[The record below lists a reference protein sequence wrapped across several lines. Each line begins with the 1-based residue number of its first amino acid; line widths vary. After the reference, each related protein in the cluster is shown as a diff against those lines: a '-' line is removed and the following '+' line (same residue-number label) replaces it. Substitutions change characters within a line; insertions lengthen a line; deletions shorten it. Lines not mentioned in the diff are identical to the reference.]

1 MKDRR
6 ELQDELNRINELY
19 QEYDLEL
26 RKSGGSD
33 AQRQQMRD
41 TLNAKKAKLTAEM
54 GDDLQNLNLGK
65 NVKVSGGTLSGTEM
79 DQSNL
84 PDMSKQ
90 KGLGKEGI
98 FKKLGKKVAGV
109 IPFAGAGMAALSG
122 DPAMAAEEAAGD
134 IADVAIPAFVPKLG
148 AAVAAPYIGL
158 GLAGA
163 EAFRPDAAGNPEEER
178 MMLAED
184 KARKAYNKSP
194 AAMDAKEAALKKL
207 RGY

>member
-6 ELQDELNRINELY
+6 DLQDELNRINELY
-19 QEYDLEL
+19 QQYDLEL

-41 TLNAKKAKLTAEM
+41 TLNAKKAKITAEM

-65 NVKVSGGTLSGTEM
+65 NVKVPGGTLSGTEM

-90 KGLGKEGI
+90 KGLGKEGM
-98 FKKLGKKVAGV
+98 FKKLGKKVASRGLKALPV
-109 IPFAGAGMAALSG
+109 IGTIAGLASAG
-122 DPAMAAEEAAGD
+122 EAAYAGD
-134 IADVAIPAFVPKLG
+134 YDKAKEELVSAADPTGLSDVAL
-148 AAVAAPYIGL
+148 AARDVAETKQDY
-158 GLAGA
+158 
-163 EAFRPDAAGNPEEER
+163 DTTQK

-184 KARKAYNKSP
+184 KARKAYAQSP
-194 AAMDAKEAALKKL
+194 AAAGAKEAALKKL

>member
-6 ELQDELNRINELY
+6 QLQDELNRINELY
-19 QEYDLEL
+19 KQYDVDLI
-26 RKSGGSD
+26 KAKGSD

-41 TLNAKKAKLTAEM
+41 TMIAKKAKVMAEM

-65 NVKVSGGTLSGTEM
+65 NVKVPGGTLSGTEM
-79 DQSNL
+79 DQTGL

-90 KGLGKEGI
+90 KGLAKEGI

-109 IPFAGAGMAALSG
+109 IPLAGTAYGLASG

-134 IADVAIPAFVPKLG
+134 IPVLGQAYEAIKP
-148 AAVAAPYIGL
+148 
-158 GLAGA
+158 
-163 EAFRPDAAGNPEEER
+163 EMAGNPEEER

-184 KARKAYNKSP
+184 KARKSYSQSP

>member
-19 QEYDLEL
+19 QQYDLEL

-84 PDMSKQ
+84 PDMAKQ
-90 KGLGKEGI
+90 KGLGKEGM
-98 FKKLGKKVAGV
+98 FKKLGKGKGGLIAGV
-109 IPFAGAGMAALSG
+109 LGAGASALLPENSYAADIAERIGRASEETDPMAQAQKFSERLASPE
-122 DPAMAAEEAAGD
+122 DIMQRAAE
-134 IADVAIPAFVPKLG
+134 I
-148 AAVAAPYIGL
+148 
-158 GLAGA
+158 
-163 EAFRPDAAGNPEEER
+163 
-178 MMLAED
+178 
-184 KARKAYNKSP
+184 KARKAYDNSP
-194 AAMDAKEAALKKL
+194 AAAGAKEAALKKL